1 MKCILN
7 IRTFWVLVHL
17 FISIFISQTVNAC
30 QVPVFR
36 YALER
41 WTSDKYEL
49 AVFFND
55 RLNEDQEALVS
66 SLDINANIEILR
78 IDVKNMSGSEIA
90 KYGNVLVPEGKV
102 IGQLHYPWSVGRG
115 NRSINPDVPLWKGE
129 LTTESLGLII
139 DSPVRKSI
147 REKIISGES
156 AVWVILG
163 SGDKE
168 KDLTAEKEL
177 KEYLQKVSQKIEI
190 PEGVVGPGE
199 LDRVAS
205 GEVDVEDVLRSTI
218 PLKISFDVIRIE
230 KGDPREKIFSLM
242 LTSYVPHLTRA
253 YPNQNLIFPVFG
265 RGRTLEAIPASVMTE
280 EIMMKAC
287 TYICGAC
294 SCEVKRENPGIDLV
308 MTASWQDALVGSEVV
323 VDKILPPLTGVG
335 DLVQTDEV
343 NNTFEG
349 LVASENSPNDDLNLN
364 IEDELIGQFPIN
376 WIIGSLL
383 LAVLS
388 VILFMSI
395 KISRGS

>member
-1 MKCILN
+1 MKCILK
-7 IRTFWVLVHL
+7 ILSLVVLVFL
-17 FISIFISQTVNAC
+17 FISHSVNAC

-41 WTSDKYEL
+41 WASDKYEL
-49 AVFFND
+49 AIFFND
-55 RLNEDQEALVS
+55 SLNEDQEALVN
-66 SLDINANIEILR
+66 SLDINANIETFR
-78 IDVKNMSGSEIA
+78 VDAKNMSGSEVA
-90 KYGNVLVPEGKV
+90 KYGNILVPEGKV

-115 NRSINPDVPLWKGE
+115 NRSIDPDVPLWNGV
-129 LTTESLGLII
+129 LTTESLGLIV
-139 DSPVRKSI
+139 DSPVRKAI
-147 REKIISGES
+147 REKIILGES

-163 SGDKE
+163 SGNKE
-168 KDLTAEKEL
+168 KDIAVEKEL
-177 KEYLQKVSQKIEI
+177 KKYLQNVSQKIEI

-230 KGDPREKIFSLM
+230 KSDPREKIFSLM
-242 LTSYVPHLTRA
+242 LKSYVPHLNRA

-294 SCEVKRENPGIDLV
+294 SCEVKRENPGIDLI

-323 VDKILPPLTGVG
+323 VDKVLPPLTGVG
-335 DLVQTDEV
+335 DLVKSDEE
-343 NNTFEG
+343 NPYSEG
-349 LVASENSPNDDLNLN
+349 LPGSKNSKDDDLNSNL
-364 IEDELIGQFPIN
+364 EDELISQFPIN

>member
-1 MKCILN
+1 MKCILK
-7 IRTFWVLVHL
+7 IRSLVVLVFL
-17 FISIFISQTVNAC
+17 FISHSVNAC

-41 WTSDKYEL
+41 WASDKYEL
-49 AVFFND
+49 AIFFND
-55 RLNEDQEALVS
+55 SLSEDQEALVN
-66 SLDINANIEILR
+66 SLDINANIETFR
-78 IDVKNMSGSEIA
+78 VDAKNMSGSEVA
-90 KYGNVLVPEGKV
+90 KYGNILVPEGKV

-115 NRSINPDVPLWKGE
+115 NRSIDTDIPLWKGE
-129 LTTESLGLII
+129 LTTESLGLIV
-139 DSPVRKSI
+139 DSPVRKAI

-168 KDLTAEKEL
+168 KDIAVEKEL
-177 KEYLQKVSQKIEI
+177 KKYLQNVSQKIEI

-242 LTSYVPHLTRA
+242 LKSYVPHLKRA

-294 SCEVKRENPGIDLV
+294 SCEVKRENPGIDLI

-323 VDKILPPLTGVG
+323 VDKVLPPLTGVG
-335 DLVQTDEV
+335 DLVKSDEE
-343 NNTFEG
+343 NPYSEG
-349 LVASENSPNDDLNLN
+349 LPGSKNSKDDDLNLN
-364 IEDELIGQFPIN
+364 LEDELIGQFPIN
-376 WIIGSLL
+376 WIIGSFL